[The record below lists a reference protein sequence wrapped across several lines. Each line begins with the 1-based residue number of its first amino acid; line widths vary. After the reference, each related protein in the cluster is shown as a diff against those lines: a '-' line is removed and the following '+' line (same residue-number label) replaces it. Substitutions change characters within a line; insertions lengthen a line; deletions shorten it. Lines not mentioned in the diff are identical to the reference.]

1 MGHRTR
7 KLSIVAEVPL
17 PDPRLGEVHHRVA
30 NSLAILASFV
40 RLQAASLARE
50 GIDLSPTE
58 AKFLLEEIGARIE
71 TVARFNRLLS
81 VDPERPRVALDRF
94 LAAACQVLGDSIARD
109 SGAELFCHAP
119 PCEIDREQ
127 AELVGA
133 IVAEL
138 VTNAVKYAHPAGAPG
153 RIDVRCRATCEGLL
167 DISVADDGVG
177 LPEGFDPAASRGL
190 GMRVIRSLARQLDA
204 EVDFDSHSLGL
215 TVRLT
220 VPTAATASLSLAA
233 VGAPG

>member
-1 MGHRTR
+1 MGHSTR
-7 KLSIVAEVPL
+7 KLSIVPRVPL
-17 PDPRLGEVHHRVA
+17 PDPRLSEVHHRVA
-30 NSLAILASFV
+30 NSLTMIAGFV

-58 AKFLLEEIGARIE
+58 AKFLLDEIGARID

-81 VDPERPRVALDRF
+81 VAPDRPRVALNAF
-94 LAAACQVLGDSIARD
+94 LAAACQVLADSIARD
-109 SGAELFCHAP
+109 NGVELFCHAP
-119 PCEIDREQ
+119 PCEIDRER

-153 RIDVRCRATCEGLL
+153 RIDVRCRATREGLL

-204 EVDFDSHSLGL
+204 EVDFDSHPLGL
-215 TVRLT
+215 TVRVT
-220 VPTAATASLSLAA
+220 IPNATAASHSLAA
-233 VGAPG
+233 VGTPG